1 MDDCLRSVYASLPH
15 QSKGVS
21 LMSEKQAQCIEPAR
35 NMPVG
40 GTNAELS
47 FVVLWV
53 SHDSKTGNCLDMF
66 KIVQGN
72 SRALIA

>member
-1 MDDCLRSVYASLPH
+1 
-15 QSKGVS
+15 
-21 LMSEKQAQCIEPAR
+21 MSEKQAQCIEPAR